1 MAGKFARIVAMAMAG
16 ALSLVGAAPPAPRP
30 DLRVVIALDDPR
42 AQLFR
47 PDETWGAAIDGAQ
60 RGEIDQLFTPVNLA
74 AIHRSGLRPLS
85 YRLRTELGIEAWH
98 WNPSG
103 TWSDAARARGYWT
116 SDDTPST
123 PIQLSWGYHLPR
135 RGDTVDNANDTDFS
149 RLTDGD
155 RSTFWKSNPY
165 LDVSFLHDGRAHPQ
179 WLIVRLDQPR
189 PIDAARIDWAE
200 PYATAFEVQYWTG
213 ADEDDDAGRW
223 QAFAHGAI
231 TNGSGGRP
239 LLRLADTPVRAQ
251 FLRVLMT
258 TGSHTTAPDAVGND
272 WRDRVGYAV
281 GEVAFGTA
289 RTDGSLADV
298 VRHAPSHTAQTW
310 THVSSTDPWHRTVDR
325 DLDLEQAGI
334 DRVFASGPSGQGLV
348 NAGLG
353 NGLPVLIPT
362 GLLFDTPENAGAELR
377 YIAAR
382 GYPVKQIELGE
393 EPDGQYGDP
402 ADYAALYL
410 AFARRL
416 KNLVPGAVFGGPS
429 LQQGDS
435 DTWMLPDQPGA
446 GGRSWN
452 GQFIAALKR
461 QGGLSELGFMS
472 FEYYPFDDLCGDIH
486 AKLLRQSRTLGQIA
500 DRFAAEGVP
509 RQIPW
514 IISEYGFSAY
524 AGRAEAE
531 LPSGLLAAEIN
542 ARWIALG
549 GSAAYMFGI
558 APAEPDNQ
566 HAACAGYGAL
576 SLYRAGDDGQAAEPM
591 PSLAAAQLLTQAL
604 TVPGHELH
612 RMLPGVVEG
621 MPGGAIKSWA
631 VARPDGKLG
640 VLLLNRSATQ
650 AVTLTIAIRSK
661 GGSPVPLSGPGELW
675 TYGAAQ
681 YQWHNAGRE
690 GRPIRSLPPARTALT
705 EGPLRVTVPPDGIA
719 VVVVR
724 R

>member
-1 MAGKFARIVAMAMAG
+1 MTTGRFGRALAATAGLLV
-16 ALSLVGAAPPAPRP
+16 LVGAAPSGPRAEP
-30 DLRVVIALDDPR
+30 RVVIALDDPR

-47 PDETWGAAIDGAQ
+47 PDEAWGAAIDGAQ
-60 RGEIDQLFTPVNLA
+60 RGEIDQLLTPANLA
-74 AIHRSGLRPLS
+74 AIHRSGLRPLT
-85 YRLRTELGIEAWH
+85 YRLRTELAIEAWH
-98 WNPSG
+98 WNPNG
-103 TWSDAARARGYWT
+103 TWSDPARAQGYWT
-116 SDDTPST
+116 SSDAPGP

-155 RSTFWKSNPY
+155 RATFWKSNPY
-165 LDVSFLHDGRAHPQ
+165 LDAGFLKDGEAHPQ
-179 WLIVRLDQPR
+179 WLIVRLDRSR

-200 PYATAFEVQYWTG
+200 PYASVFEVQYWTG
-213 ADEDDDAGRW
+213 TDEDDDAGRW
-223 QAFAHGAI
+223 RGFPHGTI
-231 TNGSGGRP
+231 TNGSGGHP
-239 LLRLADTPVRAQ
+239 LLKLAAAPVKTQ

-258 TGSHTTAPDAVGND
+258 KGSGTVTPGATGDD
-272 WRDRVGYAV
+272 WRDRAGFAV
-281 GEVAFGTA
+281 GEVAFGTVRA
-289 RTDGSLADV
+289 DGSLADV
-298 VRHAPSHTAQTW
+298 VHHAALHTAQTW
-310 THVSSTDPWHRTVDR
+310 THVSSTDPWHRAVDR
-325 DLDLEQAGI
+325 DPDLEQAGI
-334 DRVFASGPSGQGLV
+334 DRVFASGLS
-348 NAGLG
+348 
-353 NGLPVLIPT
+353 NGLPVMMPT
-362 GLLFDTPENAGAELR
+362 GLLFDTPENAAAELR

-382 GYPVKQIELGE
+382 RFPVKQVELGE

-416 KNLVPGAVFGGPS
+416 KSALPGAVLGGPS

-435 DTWMLPDQPGA
+435 DTWMLPGLADSGPG
-446 GGRSWN
+446 SWN

-461 QGGLSELGFMS
+461 HGGLGELGFMS

-486 AKLLRQSRTLGQIA
+486 AKLLRQSRELGRIA
-500 DRFAAEGVP
+500 DRLAAEGVP
-509 RQIPW
+509 RSIPW
-514 IISEYGFSAY
+514 IISEYGFSAF

-531 LPSGLLAAEIN
+531 LPSGLLAAEIQ

-566 HAACAGYGAL
+566 YAPCAGFGAMM
-576 SLYRAGDDGQAAEPM
+576 LYREGDNGQSTEPM

-612 RMLPGVVEG
+612 RMVPGVVEG
-621 MPGGAIKSWA
+621 MPGGTIKSWA

-650 AVTLTIAIRSK
+650 AATLPIAIRSR
-661 GGSPVPLSGPGELW
+661 GGPPVPLDGPGELW

-681 YQWHNAGRE
+681 YQWHDAGRAS
-690 GRPIRSLPPARTALT
+690 RPGRSLPPARTVLPA
-705 EGPLRVTVPPDGIA
+705 GPLRVTVPADGM
-719 VVVVR
+719 VVVVVGR
-724 R
+724 

>member
-1 MAGKFARIVAMAMAG
+1 MKAKLGGLSMLAA
-16 ALSLVGAAPPAPRP
+16 ALAAAPVSHGQSRVQSRP
-30 DLRVVIALDDPR
+30 EPRVVIALDDPR

-47 PDETWGAAIDGAQ
+47 PDEAWGAAIDGAQ
-60 RGEIDQLFTPVNLA
+60 RGEIDQLLTTANLA
-74 AIHRSGLRPLS
+74 AIHRSGLRPLT
-85 YRLRTELGIEAWH
+85 YRLRTELAIEAWH
-98 WNPSG
+98 WNPNG
-103 TWSDAARARGYWT
+103 TWSDSARAQGYWT
-116 SDDTPST
+116 SSDAPDP

-155 RSTFWKSNPY
+155 RTTFWKSNPY
-165 LDVSFLHDGRAHPQ
+165 LDAGFLKDGEAHPQ
-179 WLIVRLDQPR
+179 WLIVRLDRSR
-189 PIDAARIDWAE
+189 PIDGARIDWAE
-200 PYATAFEVQYWTG
+200 PYASAFEVQYWTG

-223 QAFAHGAI
+223 RGFPHGTI

-239 LLRLADTPVRAQ
+239 LLRLADAPVKTQ

-258 TGSHTTAPDAVGND
+258 KGSGTLTPGASSGD
-272 WRDRVGYAV
+272 WRDRAGFAV
-281 GEVAFGTA
+281 GELAFGTVRA
-289 RTDGSLADV
+289 DGSLADV
-298 VRHAPSHTAQTW
+298 IHHAAVHSAQTW
-310 THVSSTDPWHRTVDR
+310 THVSSTDPWHRATDR

-334 DRVFASGPSGQGLV
+334 DRVFASGLS
-348 NAGLG
+348 
-353 NGLPVLIPT
+353 NGLPVMMPT
-362 GLLFDTPENAGAELR
+362 GLLFDTPENAAAELR

-382 GYPVKQIELGE
+382 GYPVKQVELGE

-416 KNLVPGAVFGGPS
+416 KGALPGAVLGGPS

-435 DTWMLPDQPGA
+435 DTWMLPNSPG
-446 GGRSWN
+446 SWN

-461 QGGLSELGFMS
+461 HGGLGELGFIS

-486 AKLLRQSRTLGQIA
+486 AKLLRQSRELGRIA
-500 DRFAAEGVP
+500 DRFTAEGVP
-509 RQIPW
+509 RSIPW
-514 IISEYGFSAY
+514 IISEYGFSAF
-524 AGRAEAE
+524 AGRAESE
-531 LPSGLLAAEIN
+531 LPSGLLAAEIQ

-566 HAACAGYGAL
+566 HAPCAGFGAMM
-576 SLYRAGDDGQAAEPM
+576 LYREGDNGQAAEPM

-604 TVPGHELH
+604 AVPGHELH

-621 MPGGAIKSWA
+621 MPGGTIKSWA

-650 AVTLTIAIRSK
+650 AVTLPIAIRSR
-661 GGSPVPLSGPGELW
+661 GGTPVPLGGPGELW

-681 YQWHNAGRE
+681 YQWHDAGRASRP
-690 GRPIRSLPPARTALT
+690 GRSVSPARTVLPA
-705 EGPLRVTVPPDGIA
+705 GPLRVTVPADGMVV